1 MKLNL
6 LRDQRTLKNDL
17 SGRLSPHIIPPIYIW
32 LMIKFRSLIL
42 KATWIHTI
50 VIAVDRGDIRLF
62 ELKEIA
68 TDPEKDLFRI
78 SSFDVLEQEIF

>member
-1 MKLNL
+1 M
-6 LRDQRTLKNDL
+6 T
-17 SGRLSPHIIPPIYIW
+17 
-32 LMIKFRSLIL
+32 KFRSLIL